1 MERDRQYRLRTE
13 ALTTTIVDEKV
24 PDAVGTSLKLS
35 VSAPTG
41 KAMEPGETSPKT
53 EFTVV
58 LENTTSRALSDA
70 VLTYEDGMTVM
81 DAAGGTVDPVN
92 HTITFSTLL
101 ANEKKTVTISKA
113 DPNPGSASTVTI
125 SGTFLASAK
134 DGNQSNSR
142 SKGNSIYVG
151 VYDSKTKVSQC
162 RRRRYRGEIQVYPWK
177 CWHRRWF
184 IVRMVLLK

>member
-1 MERDRQYRLRTE
+1 MPPTAFSAFSSRAEAAPRAGQTVPVTPA
-13 ALTTTIVDEKV
+13 ALTTVIINEKV

-41 KAMEPGETSPKT
+41 KAMEAGETSPKT

-81 DAAGGTVDPVN
+81 DAERGTVDPVN

-101 ANEKKTVTISKA
+101 ADEKKTVTISKA
-113 DPNPGSASTVTI
+113 D
-125 SGTFLASAK
+125 
-134 DGNQSNSR
+134 SNHGIPLR
-142 SKGNSIYVG
+142 SV
-151 VYDSKTKVSQC
+151 V
-162 RRRRYRGEIQVYPWK
+162 PF
-177 CWHRRWF
+177 WHQPRMAIREQPKQRQQRLRWC
-184 IVRMVLLK
+184 IRQ